1 MRLLFVSRRYW
12 PAVGGVESF
21 LRYLAT
27 ALARR
32 HEVEVLAQ
40 RIDDGPAGRLTDS
53 LQPPR
58 PFEPFEDQGVRVR
71 PLAIAAVRRLLM
83 APLAAQVV
91 PVLRRYAYGR
101 IRLPMSALYAR
112 VVAPLIVRAARGA
125 DVLHV
130 FGSDLLAAGA
140 VRAGSILWV
149 PVVVTPFAHRG
160 RWGDDR
166 ASGAGYR
173 AATRVVGLL
182 ETEAETYRDLG
193 VPDGRLEVCGVCS
206 PGVPGGGG
214 GRIRARFGIEGPI
227 VLFLGVRRPYKGFEL
242 VLEAAPLVTAV
253 RPEVTFAFLGPGPSV
268 GASRV
273 RQVVDAGMVSDE
285 ERAAWLDAADLLC
298 LPSESEIFPV
308 SILEAWSVGTPVL
321 TSAIP
326 MLEELIGRSGGGATA
341 SRDPGGLAAAL
352 LDLLADPT
360 RLRAMGEAGRRFWST
375 YHTVEA
381 VASWHERLYEKLA
394 GREAGA
400 CVA

>member
-1 MRLLFVSRRYW
+1 
-12 PAVGGVESF
+12 VGGVESF

-40 RIDDGPAGRLTDS
+40 RIDDGPTGRLTDS

-58 PFEPFEDQGVRVR
+58 SFEPFEDQGVRVR
-71 PLAIAAVRRLLM
+71 PLAITAARRLLM
-83 APLAAQVV
+83 TPLLAQVV

-101 IRLPMSALYAR
+101 MRLPMSALFGQ
-112 VVAPLIVRAARGA
+112 VVAPLIARAAQGA
-125 DVLHV
+125 NVLHV
-130 FGSDLLAAGA
+130 LGSDLLVVGA
-140 VRAGSILWV
+140 VRAGSILRV

-160 RWGDDR
+160 RWGDDG
-166 ASGAGYR
+166 ASAAAYR

-193 VPDGRLEVCGVCS
+193 VPERRLEVCGVCS

-253 RPEVTFAFLGPGPSV
+253 RPEVTFAFLGPGPGLGSH
-268 GASRV
+268 GV

-285 ERAAWLDAADLLC
+285 DRAAWLDAADLLC

-308 SILEAWSVGTPVL
+308 SILEAWSVRTPVL

-326 MLEELIGRSGGGATA
+326 TLEELVDRSGGGVAA
-341 SRDPGGLAAAL
+341 PRDPGGLAGAL

-360 RLRAMGEAGRRFWST
+360 RLRAMGEAGHRFWSAH
-375 YHTVEA
+375 HTVEA

-394 GREAGA
+394 GREAAA
-400 CVA
+400 CVV